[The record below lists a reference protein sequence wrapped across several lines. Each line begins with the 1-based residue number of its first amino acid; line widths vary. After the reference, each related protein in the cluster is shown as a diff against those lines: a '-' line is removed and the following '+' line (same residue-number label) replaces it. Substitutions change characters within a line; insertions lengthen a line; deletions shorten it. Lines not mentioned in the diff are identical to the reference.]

1 VATLHI
7 TTLSSTPIIANHFF
21 NMTAHL
27 LKTKTAL
34 LDMMKTLPDAHIVE
48 EADFV
53 AWGRQFI
60 DATVSHVQLRG
71 WI

>member
-1 VATLHI
+1 
-7 TTLSSTPIIANHFF
+7 
-21 NMTAHL
+21 MTAHL

-34 LDMMKTLPDAHIVE
+34 LDMMKMLPEAHIAE

-53 AWGRQFI
+53 AWGRQFVNAAI
-60 DATVSHVQLRG
+60 SHVQLRG